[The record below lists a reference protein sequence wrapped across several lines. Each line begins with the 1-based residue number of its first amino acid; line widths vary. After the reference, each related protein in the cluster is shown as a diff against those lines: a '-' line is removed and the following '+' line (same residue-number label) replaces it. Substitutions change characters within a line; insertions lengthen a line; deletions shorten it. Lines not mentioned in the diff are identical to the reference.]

1 MGYRHD
7 IERVEGMAR
16 PPYSAARSGGL
27 GSRGAPYPASGGR
40 IRSSASAFVQCFPG
54 RAFIRSMMPIHARQ
68 AEVGAMAWPHS
79 MRRVFPAAC
88 PPRRVSLPVPD
99 TRRIRSSAPMNG
111 PAPGTL
117 IRSSPGR
124 GSARPSPG
132 LLPRQ
137 DTTGPTG
144 PRRGNSW
151 RGRCPVEGTG
161 RASSPVT
168 GRAAIIRRF
177 AGEGTARCRPVTSFC
192 LEGTG

>member
-1 MGYRHD
+1 MGYRHY

-27 GSRGAPYPASGGR
+27 GSRGVPCSASGGR

-54 RAFIRSMMPIHARQ
+54 RAFLRSRMPTHVIQ
-68 AEVGAMAWPHS
+68 AEVGAMVRPNQASALCQRAITPSSWAYPKLCAS
-79 MRRVFPAAC
+79 IVRGRMRSVCQSAC
-88 PPRRVSLPVPD
+88 
-99 TRRIRSSAPMNG
+99 
-111 PAPGTL
+111 
-117 IRSSPGR
+117 
-124 GSARPSPG
+124 GSAGPSPG

-137 DTTGPTG
+137 DTNGPTG

-161 RASSPVT
+161 RASSPVA

-177 AGEGTARCRPVTSFC
+177 AGEGAARCRPVTSFC